1 MMIEYEGA
9 SAVYNNAAHSIS
21 VLIEC
26 IQHTARESR
35 IQTIFAFNIND
46 TIFWHNWWKNNNQA
60 LLLFIDEQFSDWI

>member
-1 MMIEYEGA
+1 MMIEYKGA

-46 TIFWHNWWKNNNQA
+46 TIF
-60 LLLFIDEQFSDWI
+60 